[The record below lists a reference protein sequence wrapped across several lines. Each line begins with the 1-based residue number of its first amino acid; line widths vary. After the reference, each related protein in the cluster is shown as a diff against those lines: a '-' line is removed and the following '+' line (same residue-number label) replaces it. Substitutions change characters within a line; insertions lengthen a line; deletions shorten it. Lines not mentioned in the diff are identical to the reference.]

1 MDLIALLG
9 EDLAK
14 QVSEKLGDEYDIY
27 NKKNGDM
34 IPKAKFNEKIAELKD
49 LKTQFDSINSKIADL
64 DKFTNEN
71 TELKT
76 QLDKIKQDNE
86 AFKLEAD
93 KRLLSEKKRFLGR
106 EGLLSLGADKEYI
119 DFLESKIDYEKME
132 LDNEKLIGLA
142 DKANSL
148 RDTYK
153 KMFNETIYS
162 GTGAPD
168 RGGKTPSKD
177 FFTQEQVDKMSDKE
191 VMQNIDKIN
200 ESMKSWR

>member
-1 MDLIALLG
+1 MDLTALLG

-86 AFKLEAD
+86 SFKLEAD
-93 KRLLSEKKRFLGR
+93 KRLLSEKKRFKLR
-106 EGLLSLGADKEYI
+106 EDLIKSGVKDLYI
-119 DFLESKIDYEKME
+119 EDAERRFDIEKLE
-132 LDNEKLIGLA
+132 LDNDKIIGFEDRLNPL
-142 DKANSL
+142 KT
-148 RDTYK
+148 TYK
-153 KMFNETIYS
+153 EWFNETIYS

-168 RGGKTPSKD
+168 RGGKPAGDFISKEQFEKMTP
-177 FFTQEQVDKMSDKE
+177 QERIK
-191 VMQNIDKIN
+191 NIDKIN
-200 ESMKSWR
+200 NSFSKWG